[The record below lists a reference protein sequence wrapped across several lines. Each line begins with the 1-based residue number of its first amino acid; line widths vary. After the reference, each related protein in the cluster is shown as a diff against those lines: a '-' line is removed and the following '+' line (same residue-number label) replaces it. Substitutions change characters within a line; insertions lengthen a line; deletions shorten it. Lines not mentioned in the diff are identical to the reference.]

1 MTALTPTSSTAAAR
15 SRTTGPADPADP
27 AGPSRSPAAA
37 PARRRAWASRGH
49 LTAAGL
55 LTLAFVSPLYL
66 TIINAFKSQDQ
77 IVRNPSAPPA
87 PPTLHNITD
96 ALGRSDKIIQIGLTN
111 SAVTV
116 LASVLL
122 VVPLGSAFSFWLT
135 RRSAVFRRVVLA
147 AFAAG
152 LMIPPAVVLLPTI
165 RILTILHLDH
175 TYPGLILSNVGGG
188 YLSFAV
194 FVYSG
199 FLRAVPGEI
208 VEAAALDGAGMLRI
222 WWRIIMPLMRP
233 ATATVAI
240 FLSLWIWN
248 DFMNPQFILGPL
260 RGQTI
265 TTGLYLSLGQYSTNY
280 AQLFGVMFL
289 AAIIPVAGYLALQK
303 QFIAGLTTGAT
314 K

>member
-1 MTALTPTSSTAAAR
+1 VTATSLRRRSTA
-15 SRTTGPADPADP
+15 
-27 AGPSRSPAAA
+27 PSIA
-37 PARRRAWASRGH
+37 PAPKPHRRLWVSKGH
-49 LTAAGL
+49 AIAAGL
-55 LTLAFVSPLYL
+55 LTLAFVSPIYF
-66 TIINAFKSQDQ
+66 TIVNAFKTQDQ
-77 IVRNPSAPPA
+77 IIRDPSAPPA
-87 PPTLHNITD
+87 PPTTQNLTD
-96 ALGRSDKIIQIGLTN
+96 ALGRADRIIQVGLAN

-116 LASVLL
+116 LVSVLL
-122 VVPLGSAFSFWLT
+122 IIPLGAALSFWLT
-135 RRSAVFRRVVLA
+135 RRSARFRRIVLA
-147 AFAAG
+147 GFAAG

-165 RILTILHLDH
+165 RILTFLQLDH
-175 TYPGLILSNVGGG
+175 TYAGLILANVGGG

-199 FLRAVPGEI
+199 FLRAVPSEL
-208 VEAAALDGAGMLRI
+208 VEAAAIDGAGLLRT
-222 WWRIIMPLMRP
+222 WWTIVMPLLRP

-265 TTGLYLSLGQYSTNY
+265 TTGLYVSLGQYTTNY

-289 AAIIPVAGYLALQK
+289 AAVIPVAGYLALQK
-303 QFIAGLTTGAT
+303 QFVAGLTTGAT

>member
-1 MTALTPTSSTAAAR
+1 MTAPATTSTTASTTAPTPVRRRRRDWR
-15 SRTTGPADPADP
+15 SR
-27 AGPSRSPAAA
+27 
-37 PARRRAWASRGH
+37 WH
-49 LTAAGL
+49 LAAAGL
-55 LTLAFVSPLYL
+55 LTLAFVSPIYL
-66 TIINAFKSQDQ
+66 TIVNAFKSQDQ
-77 IVRNPSAPPA
+77 IVADPRRRR
-87 PPTLHNITD
+87 PPTLHNLGD
-96 ALGRSDKIIQIGLTN
+96 ALARPDRIIQIGLTN

-116 LASVLL
+116 AASVLL
-122 VVPLGSAFSFWLT
+122 VIPLGAAFSFWLS
-135 RRSAVFRRVVLA
+135 RRSARLRRIVLA

-152 LMIPPAVVLLPTI
+152 LMIPPAVILLPTI
-165 RILTILHLDH
+165 RILTLLHLDH
-175 TYPGLILSNVGGG
+175 TYAGLILSNVGGG

-199 FLRAVPGEI
+199 FLRAVPEEI
-208 VEAAALDGAGMLRI
+208 VEAAALDGAGTLRI
-222 WWRIIMPLMRP
+222 WWTIIMPLLRP

-265 TTGLYLSLGQYSTNY
+265 TTGLYLSLGQYTTNY

-289 AAIIPVAGYLALQK
+289 AAVIPVAGYLALQK
-303 QFIAGLTTGAT
+303 QFIAGLTTGAS

>member
-1 MTALTPTSSTAAAR
+1 VTTTLSQRRTARPIA
-15 SRTTGPADPADP
+15 P
-27 AGPSRSPAAA
+27 A
-37 PARRRAWASRGH
+37 PARDRRRWAGRGH
-49 LTAAGL
+49 LAAAGL
-55 LTLAFVSPLYL
+55 LTLAFVSPIYL
-66 TIINAFKSQDQ
+66 TIVNAFKTQDQ
-77 IVRNPSAPPA
+77 IIRNPSAPPL
-87 PPTLHNITD
+87 PPTLHNLTD
-96 ALGRSDKIIQIGLTN
+96 ALSRPDRIIQIGLAN

-116 LASVLL
+116 IASILL
-122 VVPLGSAFSFWLT
+122 IIPLGSAFSFWLT
-135 RRSAVFRRVVLA
+135 RRSARLRRIVLA
-147 AFAAG
+147 VFAAG

-165 RILTILHLDH
+165 RILTFLHLDH
-175 TYPGLILSNVGGG
+175 TYPGLILANVGGG

-199 FLRAVPGEI
+199 FLRSISREI
-208 VEAAALDGAGMLRI
+208 VEAASIDGAGMLRI
-222 WWRIIMPLMRP
+222 WWTIVMPLLRP

-260 RGQTI
+260 RGQTV
-265 TTGLYLSLGQYSTNY
+265 TTGLYLSLGQYTTNY

-303 QFIAGLTTGAT
+303 QFVAGLSTGAT

>member
-1 MTALTPTSSTAAAR
+1 MTATTSQRGSATLGTPAPSAPLPSWNRRTWAA
-15 SRTTGPADPADP
+15 
-27 AGPSRSPAAA
+27 
-37 PARRRAWASRGH
+37 RGH
-49 LTAAGL
+49 LAAAGL
-55 LTLAFVSPLYL
+55 LTLAFVSPIYL
-66 TIINAFKSQDQ
+66 TIVNAFKTQDQ
-77 IVRNPSAPPA
+77 ILRNPSAPPA
-87 PPTLHNITD
+87 PPTTHNLTD
-96 ALGRSDKIIQIGLTN
+96 ALSRPDKIIQIGLAN

-116 LASVLL
+116 AVSVLL
-122 VVPLGSAFSFWLT
+122 IIPLGAAVSFWLT
-135 RRSAVFRRVVLA
+135 HRSARFRRIVLA
-147 AFAAG
+147 GFAAG

-165 RILTILHLDH
+165 RILTFLHLNH
-175 TYPGLILSNVGGG
+175 TYPGLILANVGGG

-199 FLRAVPGEI
+199 FLRAVPDEI
-208 VEAAALDGAGMLRI
+208 VEAAAMDGAGMLRT
-222 WWRIIMPLMRP
+222 WWTIVMPLLRP

-289 AAIIPVAGYLALQK
+289 AAVIPVAGYLALQK
-303 QFIAGLTTGAT
+303 QFVAGLTTGAT

>member
-1 MTALTPTSSTAAAR
+1 MTVLTAQRRTAP
-15 SRTTGPADPADP
+15 PAQPP
-27 AGPSRSPAAA
+27 SPAV
-37 PARRRAWASRGH
+37 RRRRRLSGARLA
-49 LTAAGL
+49 LAGL
-55 LTLAFVSPLYL
+55 LTLAFVSPIYL
-66 TIINAFKSQDQ
+66 TIVNAFKSQDQ
-77 IVRNPSAPPA
+77 IIRNPEAPPA
-87 PPTLHNITD
+87 PPTLQNLGD
-96 ALGRSDKIIQIGLTN
+96 ALSRPDRIVQIGLSN

-116 LASVLL
+116 VVSLL
-122 VVPLGSAFSFWLT
+122 LIIPLGAAFSFWLS
-135 RRSAVFRRVVLA
+135 RRSALLRRVVLA
-147 AFAAG
+147 VFGAG
-152 LMIPPAVVLLPTI
+152 LMIPPAVILLPTI
-165 RILTILHLDH
+165 RILSLIGLDH
-175 TYPGLILSNVGGG
+175 TYPGLILANVGGG

-199 FLRAVPGEI
+199 FLRAVPNEI
-208 VEAAALDGAGMLRI
+208 IEAAAIDGAGSLRI
-222 WWRIIMPLMRP
+222 WWKIVMPLMRP

-289 AAIIPVAGYLALQK
+289 AAVIPVAGYLALQK

>member
-1 MTALTPTSSTAAAR
+1 VTVLTPQRRSARPTPTEPAPRRPRHTWATR
-15 SRTTGPADPADP
+15 SRLA
-27 AGPSRSPAAA
+27 
-37 PARRRAWASRGH
+37 
-49 LTAAGL
+49 AAGL
-55 LTLAFVSPLYL
+55 LTLAFVSPIYL
-66 TIINAFKSQDQ
+66 TIVNAFKSQNQ
-77 IVRNPSAPPA
+77 IIQNPQAPPA
-87 PPTLHNITD
+87 PPTLHNLTD
-96 ALGRSDKIIQIGLTN
+96 ALNRPDRIVQIGLMN

-116 LASVLL
+116 VVSLALII
-122 VVPLGSAFSFWLT
+122 PLGAALSFWLT
-135 RRSAVFRRVVLA
+135 RRSARVRRAALA
-147 AFAAG
+147 VFAAG

-165 RILTILHLDH
+165 QILTLLHLDH
-175 TYPGLILSNVGGG
+175 SYPGLILANVGGG

-199 FLRAVPGEI
+199 FLRSVPGEI
-208 VEAAALDGAGMLRI
+208 VEAAVVDGAGGLRI
-222 WWRIIMPLMRP
+222 WWTIIMPLLRP

-260 RGQTI
+260 LGQTI
-265 TTGLYLSLGQYSTNY
+265 TTGIYLSVGQYSTNY

-303 QFIAGLTTGAT
+303 QFVAGLTTGAT

>member
-1 MTALTPTSSTAAAR
+1 VTATTSMQRRTAKPVAAVPDRSRRTWAASGHLVAAA
-15 SRTTGPADPADP
+15 
-27 AGPSRSPAAA
+27 
-37 PARRRAWASRGH
+37 
-49 LTAAGL
+49 L
-55 LTLAFVSPLYL
+55 LTLAFVSPVYL
-66 TIINAFKSQDQ
+66 TIVNAFKTQDQ
-77 IVRNPSAPPA
+77 IIRNPSAPPV
-87 PPTLHNITD
+87 PPTAQNLSD
-96 ALGRSDKIIQIGLTN
+96 ALARTDKIIQIGLTN

-116 LASVLL
+116 VFSLLL
-122 VVPLGSAFSFWLT
+122 VIPLGAAFSFWLT
-135 RRSAVFRRVVLA
+135 RRSARFRRIVLA
-147 AFAAG
+147 GFAAG

-165 RILTILHLDH
+165 RILTLLHLDH
-175 TYPGLILSNVGGG
+175 TYAGLILANVGGG

-199 FLRAVPGEI
+199 FLRTVPKEI
-208 VEAAALDGAGMLRI
+208 VEAAAVDGAGMLRI
-222 WWRIIMPLMRP
+222 WWTIVMPLLRP

-289 AAIIPVAGYLALQK
+289 AAIIPVAGYLAVQK

>member
-1 MTALTPTSSTAAAR
+1 MTVLTPQRRST
-15 SRTTGPADPADP
+15 P
-27 AGPSRSPAAA
+27 A
-37 PARRRAWASRGH
+37 PASRPAPAQQRRPWAARGH
-49 LTAAGL
+49 LVVAGL
-55 LTLAFVSPLYL
+55 LTLAFVSPIYL
-66 TIINAFKSQDQ
+66 TIVNAFKSQNQ
-77 IVRNPSAPPA
+77 IIQNPQAPPA
-87 PPTLHNITD
+87 PPTLHNLTG
-96 ALGRSDKIIQIGLTN
+96 ALSRPDRIVQVGLAN

-116 LASVLL
+116 IASLVLII
-122 VVPLGSAFSFWLT
+122 PLGAAFSFWLS
-135 RRSAVFRRVVLA
+135 RRSPRLRRMVLA
-147 AFAAG
+147 LFAAG

-165 RILTILHLDH
+165 KVLTFVHLDH
-175 TYPGLILSNVGGG
+175 SYPGLILANVGGG

-199 FLRAVPGEI
+199 FLRSIPSEI
-208 VEAAALDGAGMLRI
+208 VEAAAIDGAGALRI
-222 WWRIIMPLMRP
+222 WWKVVMPLLRP
-233 ATATVAI
+233 ASATVAI

-265 TTGLYLSLGQYSTNY
+265 TTGIYLSLGQYTTNY

-289 AAIIPVAGYLALQK
+289 AAIIPVAGYLAVQK

>member
-1 MTALTPTSSTAAAR
+1 VTATTSV
-15 SRTTGPADPADP
+15 
-27 AGPSRSPAAA
+27 
-37 PARRRAWASRGH
+37 RRRAAEPIVPVPDGSRRRTWAARGH
-49 LTAAGL
+49 LATAVL
-55 LTLAFVSPLYL
+55 LTLVFVSPVYL
-66 TIINAFKSQDQ
+66 TIVNAFKTQDQ
-77 IVRNPSAPPA
+77 IIRNPSAPPA
-87 PPTLHNITD
+87 PPTTQNLSD
-96 ALGRSDKIIQIGLTN
+96 ALARTDKIIQIGLTN

-116 LASVLL
+116 IASLLL
-122 VVPLGSAFSFWLT
+122 VIPLGAAFSFWLT
-135 RRSAVFRRVVLA
+135 RRSARLRRIVLA
-147 AFAAG
+147 GFAGG

-165 RILTILHLDH
+165 RILTFLHLDH
-175 TYPGLILSNVGGG
+175 TYAGLILANVGGG

-194 FVYSG
+194 FVYTG
-199 FLRAVPGEI
+199 FLRTVPKEI
-208 VEAAALDGAGMLRI
+208 VEAAAVDGAGMLRI
-222 WWRIIMPLMRP
+222 WWTIVMPLLRP

-289 AAIIPVAGYLALQK
+289 AAVIPVAGYLVVQK

>member
-1 MTALTPTSSTAAAR
+1 VTATTSMQRRTAKPTAPGPDG
-15 SRTTGPADPADP
+15 SRRTWGA
-27 AGPSRSPAAA
+27 
-37 PARRRAWASRGH
+37 RGH
-49 LTAAGL
+49 LVAAAL
-55 LTLAFVSPLYL
+55 LTLAFVSPVYL
-66 TIINAFKSQDQ
+66 TIVNAFKTQEQ
-77 IVRNPSAPPA
+77 IIRNPSAPPA
-87 PPTLHNITD
+87 PPTTQNLGD
-96 ALGRSDKIIQIGLTN
+96 ALARTDKIIQIGLTN
-111 SAVTV
+111 SAFTV
-116 LASVLL
+116 VVSLLL
-122 VVPLGSAFSFWLT
+122 VIPLGAAFSFWLT
-135 RRSAVFRRVVLA
+135 RRSALFRRCTLA
-147 AFAAG
+147 VFAAG

-165 RILTILHLDH
+165 RILTFLHLDH
-175 TYPGLILSNVGGG
+175 TYAGLILANVGGG

-194 FVYSG
+194 FVYAG
-199 FLRAVPGEI
+199 FLRTVPREI
-208 VEAAALDGAGMLRI
+208 VEAATMDGAGLLRI
-222 WWRIIMPLMRP
+222 WWTIVMPLLRP

-289 AAIIPVAGYLALQK
+289 AAVIPVAGYLAVQK